1 MASEHDDLKISDLSV
16 VQFVNCF
23 SLLVVA
29 GSLSTSYFFSQL
41 YSGSLSLSF
50 YWLLGSTVWIIYSL
64 DHILDGIKLKENA
77 ISIRH
82 YIHYKYRNVMIP
94 GLIALTVFNALV
106 AYFFLPE
113 KMLKAG
119 LILGLGVVV
128 YFVIIHLLKRHLQW
142 GKELFVSVVVCVGMV
157 VLPGLSGDFS
167 FDLASITIVLCMVF
181 INFTNLILFSYFD
194 YDADMENGLQSAATA
209 WGKERTKSLA
219 LHTMAT
225 AFFLYLIWTFMVVSP
240 VKLTTSVIF
249 LLMFNVLLI
258 MYVQEERFA
267 QDERYRFWGDFIFL
281 IPGLVWYFLINK
293 PFF

>member
-1 MASEHDDLKISDLSV
+1 
-16 VQFVNCF
+16 
-23 SLLVVA
+23 
-29 GSLSTSYFFSQL
+29 
-41 YSGSLSLSF
+41 
-50 YWLLGSTVWIIYSL
+50 
-64 DHILDGIKLKENA
+64 
-77 ISIRH
+77 
-82 YIHYKYRNVMIP
+82 MIP